1 MLPPV
6 TRLKTLLA
14 VVLLAVALV
23 PAPVALATAEPE
35 PETPVTTEAPTDPR
49 LQPAVVISGTSEAP
63 EDEAWTFRFLV
74 PTVLAIAAAGVVIT
88 LLVYAVRVRGR
99 YRVVR

>member
-6 TRLKTLLA
+6 TRLKTFLA
-14 VVLLAVALV
+14 VVVLAVALV
-23 PAPVALATAEPE
+23 PVPMALATAEPE
-35 PETPVTTEAPTDPR
+35 PETPATTEAPTDPR
-49 LQPAVVISGTSEAP
+49 LQPAVVVGGEAEAT

-74 PTVLAIAAAGVVIT
+74 PTVLAIAAAGVVVT
-88 LLVYAVRVRGR
+88 LLVYGVRVRGR